1 MGSPAGIWKKIKS
14 IAKQIG
20 DGAAKAFAWAN
31 TNIIQPIKPILS
43 NVIDMFDESG
53 LGSKIFNN
61 VTDGYDRYLDY
72 TNQKPTDGFS
82 QVTEFG
88 KDLFDYTQNTDR
100 YKRPKKSYNK
110 AFDSSKE
117 LNIDDW

>member
-14 IAKQIG
+14 VAKQIG

-100 YKRPKKSYNK
+100 YKRPKKSYNQRWN
-110 AFDSSKE
+110 FSNS
-117 LNIDDW
+117 LSYYF